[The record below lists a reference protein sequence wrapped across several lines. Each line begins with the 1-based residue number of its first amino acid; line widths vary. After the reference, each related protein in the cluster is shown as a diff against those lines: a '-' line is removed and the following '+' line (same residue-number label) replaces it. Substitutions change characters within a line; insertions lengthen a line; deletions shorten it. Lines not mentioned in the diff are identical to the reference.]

1 MNTYQQ
7 YLSDCD
13 AVTDLKNK
21 LKHAEKNKSECEQ
34 RVIEQMALQ
43 GFDRLTTR
51 GKTIYQRLITT
62 VKVLDKEALKAALK
76 EQDAEHISAPNAA
89 ALKSYIR
96 ELLTSEVTG
105 TVIHDASLL
114 PGSLGKCVEIGS
126 ILKIGVTS
134 GG

>member
-43 GFDRLTTR
+43 GFDRLTTLVSRR
-51 GKTIYQRLITT
+51 GI
-62 VKVLDKEALKAALK
+62 
-76 EQDAEHISAPNAA
+76 
-89 ALKSYIR
+89 
-96 ELLTSEVTG
+96 EVP
-105 TVIHDASLL
+105 A
-114 PGSLGKCVEIGS
+114 IGAR
-126 ILKIGVTS
+126 V
-134 GG
+134 